1 MASKFDFPL
10 HGASLN
16 VVKQCGP
23 DLIDVLESRFGCTVK
38 IHGVEFERDPSS
50 GQSRRPTVVPEERLC
65 VPLKGVKVS
74 VWKADL
80 TSFSVDAVVNAAN
93 SRLQHIGGLAAALSD
108 TGGPEIQRESDE
120 FIRQNGFVKT
130 GDAVVTNAG
139 KLPCKK
145 LIHAVG
151 PQIPQNATSAE
162 VSQAKLQLAA
172 AVKRIL
178 SLAGKY
184 KLHSVAIPALSS
196 GIFNF
201 PLPLCAETIVTTLR
215 DYSPHLPCD
224 IHLVNHDEP
233 SVLEMEKACHRILP
247 GPPPSYSQVTRG
259 RGRGA
264 ASASEITVQVGNVTL
279 TLKKGN
285 IEEQRADVIV
295 NTASPDLN
303 LSAGEISRALLKKA
317 GPNIQSEISKYK
329 NTYLSGHVITTGSYN
344 LPCKQVYH
352 TVCTGEKEQRQQIL
366 HNAVAECLRL
376 VTKNALGSIAF
387 PAIGTGNLRFGK
399 EEAAR
404 VMIYAVED
412 FTLNSR
418 ERMDVYFVIHPSAT
432 DTFKAFEAAVKSL
445 QDRPSPRSPL
455 HGFEHSNDSHG
466 SRGPTPLIS
475 VSSTL
480 TEEAREAKHWLNDV
494 FSLSGTFIAS
504 NNFIQYFGEQEFR
517 QLSRKLKR
525 GVSIEE
531 FLEKESAGVKIQG
544 MSVEDVAVVRVQ
556 VEAMLCRIQKDF
568 VEEEKSAMPKMS
580 ITSGRK
586 PVDRYT
592 HEFKYRES
600 VFRSSKLSVIR
611 VDKVE
616 NSALKDLF
624 ELKKKQLGP
633 PGSPRTMYQRIPAQ
647 FCEMV
652 SQVGIHREYTPPDD
666 PRYGKGIYFTGS
678 VQSAMDVWRD
688 MVEEYLYF
696 VEAQVLTGK
705 STPGKPEFIVP
716 PAVGED
722 PAILYD
728 SLSGGSD
735 ISVIFS
741 GHQALPT
748 YIIIC
753 KKMGY

>member
-1 MASKFDFPL
+1 ML
-10 HGASLN
+10 
-16 VVKQCGP
+16 
-23 DLIDVLESRFGCTVK
+23 
-38 IHGVEFERDPSS
+38 
-50 GQSRRPTVVPEERLC
+50 
-65 VPLKGVKVS
+65 
-74 VWKADL
+74 
-80 TSFSVDAVVNAAN
+80 
-93 SRLQHIGGLAAALSD
+93 
-108 TGGPEIQRESDE
+108 
-120 FIRQNGFVKT
+120 KT
-130 GDAVVTNAG
+130 GDQ
-139 KLPCKK
+139 KCP
-145 LIHAVG
+145 
-151 PQIPQNATSAE
+151 
-162 VSQAKLQLAA
+162 
-172 AVKRIL
+172 RINR
-178 SLAGKY
+178 
-184 KLHSVAIPALSS
+184 LSS
-196 GIFNF
+196 HRHWQPSFRKRGGCQSHDIRSGRFH
-201 PLPLCAETIVTTLR
+201 PQLQREDGRLLC
-215 DYSPHLPCD
+215 
-224 IHLVNHDEP
+224 
-233 SVLEMEKACHRILP
+233 
-247 GPPPSYSQVTRG
+247 
-259 RGRGA
+259 
-264 ASASEITVQVGNVTL
+264 
-279 TLKKGN
+279 
-285 IEEQRADVIV
+285 
-295 NTASPDLN
+295 
-303 LSAGEISRALLKKA
+303 
-317 GPNIQSEISKYK
+317 
-329 NTYLSGHVITTGSYN
+329 
-344 LPCKQVYH
+344 
-352 TVCTGEKEQRQQIL
+352 
-366 HNAVAECLRL
+366 
-376 VTKNALGSIAF
+376 
-387 PAIGTGNLRFGK
+387 
-399 EEAAR
+399 
-404 VMIYAVED
+404 
-412 FTLNSR
+412 
-418 ERMDVYFVIHPSAT
+418 HPS
-432 DTFKAFEAAVKSL
+432 
-445 QDRPSPRSPL
+445 
-455 HGFEHSNDSHG
+455 N
-466 SRGPTPLIS
+466 
-475 VSSTL
+475 TL

-753 KKMGY
+753 KKMAISRIFRWWQEFCKGGFVICKWRKYVT